1 MTGGQS
7 RPLIGGRPGMTQ
19 SLEDEF
25 HEITIEFYKSAVSD
39 CNYRAK
45 AFLNMVIVG
54 GAVETAKR
62 LLSTEEIQA
71 GMYDL
76 YRCGRLDLT
85 VEALMTE
92 TAEGKFRELFEPRQ
106 LEEAERRL
114 EYFRS
119 RS

>member
-1 MTGGQS
+1 M
-7 RPLIGGRPGMTQ
+7 IK

-25 HEITIEFYKSAVSD
+25 HETLMDFYKTAISD

-45 AFLNMVIVG
+45 AFLSMVIEM
-54 GAVETAKR
+54 GAVPTAKK

-76 YRCGRLDLT
+76 YRWGRLDLT
-85 VEALMTE
+85 VEALVAETE
-92 TAEGKFRELFEPRQ
+92 EGKFRELFEPRH